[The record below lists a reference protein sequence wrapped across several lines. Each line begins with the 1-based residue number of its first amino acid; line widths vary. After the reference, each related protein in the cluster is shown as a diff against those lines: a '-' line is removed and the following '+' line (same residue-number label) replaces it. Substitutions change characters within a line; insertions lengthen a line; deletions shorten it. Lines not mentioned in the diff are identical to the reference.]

1 MRRNRA
7 LSSSEYEL
15 IRARQRLLPLS
26 ADLAKQADRL
36 IANSAVAAAFAS
48 NLDASL
54 RSTVES
60 RLAAAIFG
68 GAGSEKR
75 QRMPSL
81 QSSKLNQL
89 TELFREHRGDAKWLE
104 ELLFELENRSSQ
116 AAKKLQAQ
124 VESRLAILKEIP
136 QPKASPSKPTRRRPE
151 PRMVPKPEAEEGELR
166 STDESGLAAAIFGG
180 ASLEKPH
187 RTPSR
192 QSRRMAAIRV
202 RFATGQQSAATDSKD
217 RKCFPVL
224 WSDKEFED
232 VVRVL
237 RDDPHLRKLLGR
249 RPDIAPLLYSDELG
263 SRRDAIADTDLLVV
277 NAEALVVEPVRVRV
291 ELIVSLADGYGSS
304 RDSVHRALNERNRE
318 LAVRVVNILYE
329 VAWARYF
336 GRPVI
341 WYLPSRF
348 GERDALIRAQRK
360 IAQTLGVLAQHN
372 YVPLFKWQ
380 RLKASQRFM
389 PEDYRRLLADVP
401 GPCVAGAMPLREQL
415 LLALSDLSE
424 FHSGKAAPTAAET
437 RSFGRGHVG

>member
-68 GAGSEKR
+68 GAG
-75 QRMPSL
+75 
-81 QSSKLNQL
+81 
-89 TELFREHRGDAKWLE
+89 
-104 ELLFELENRSSQ
+104 
-116 AAKKLQAQ
+116 
-124 VESRLAILKEIP
+124 
-136 QPKASPSKPTRRRPE
+136 
-151 PRMVPKPEAEEGELR
+151 
-166 STDESGLAAAIFGG
+166 
-180 ASLEKPH
+180 LEKPH
-187 RTPSR
+187 RTASR

-224 WSDKEFED
+224 WSDIEFED

-263 SRRDAIADTDLLVV
+263 SRRDAIAETDLLLV
-277 NAEALVVEPVRVRV
+277 NAEALVVECVRVRM
-291 ELIVSLADGYGSS
+291 ELIESLAVFYGSS
-304 RDSVHRALNERNRE
+304 RASVHRALNERNRE
-318 LAVRVVNILYE
+318 VGVRRVNILYE

-348 GERDALIRAQRK
+348 GERDALIRAQEK
-360 IAQTLGVLAQHN
+360 IARTLRDLAGRN
-372 YVPLFKWQ
+372 YVPLFKMQ
-380 RLKASQRFM
+380 SLKVSQRFM